1 MNNIPWWGYVILAG
15 LAWGTYVPIIF
26 YGGQQL
32 TPLNAQGAPVGIGG
46 RLASI
51 LMVGAAYFVLGVLV
65 PVALMAL
72 RDDAQAS
79 WQMTGVVFSA
89 LAGVAG
95 AVGAIC
101 VIFASKA
108 AVDEGRG
115 DFEKKEA
122 ALVASLER
130 ADEPA
135 KPALDAELKAHRGER
150 AKYLAS
156 YRILIAPLIF
166 SLAPLINTL
175 LSLVWHPKTGDPFHF
190 GFDMPSWHL
199 PVGILFVAVG
209 TFLVLYSK
217 EAGEANKAAA
227 PKPATAAVATPPA
240 KTA

>member
-26 YGGQQL
+26 YGGTEL
-32 TPLNAQGAPVGIGG
+32 TTRPGTIGG

-51 LMVGAAYFVLGVLV
+51 LCVGVAYFVLGVVV
-65 PVALMAL
+65 PVILMSL
-72 RDDAQAS
+72 RDDAKPD
-79 WQMTGVVFSA
+79 WKTNGLVFSA

-108 AVDEGRG
+108 AVDTAKTE
-115 DFEKKEA
+115 FETKEA
-122 ALVASLER
+122 ALVAKMET
-130 ADEPA
+130 APNPEA
-135 KPALDAELKAHRGER
+135 KTTVEGELKEFRAERG
-150 AKYLAS
+150 KHLAS

-175 LSLVWHPKTGDPFHF
+175 LSLVWHPKPGNPWHF
-190 GFDMPSWHL
+190 GFETPSWHL
-199 PVGILFVAVG
+199 PVGILLVALG

-217 EAGEANKAAA
+217 EAGEAKKAAAA
-227 PKPATAAVATPPA
+227 PKPTPAAVATAPPPVKPA
-240 KTA
+240 